1 MLFTTCSSILLTPAL
16 PTAEGAQ
23 RKPGFRW
30 QTRTQGYIRCEII
43 NKTSPP
49 TSSHEELSTMEAT
62 LSSVPLLDQVQGA
75 LNSSPYIPDRQLH
88 VEATDGLV
96 RIEGTV
102 GSFFQ
107 KQMAQEVVRRLD
119 GVRRIENQL
128 QVNWT

>member
-1 MLFTTCSSILLTPAL
+1 
-16 PTAEGAQ
+16 
-23 RKPGFRW
+23 
-30 QTRTQGYIRCEII
+30 
-43 NKTSPP
+43 
-49 TSSHEELSTMEAT
+49 MEAT
-62 LSSVPLLDQVQGA
+62 LSSVPLLHQVQGA
-75 LNSSPYIPDRQLH
+75 LSSSPYIPDHQVH

-107 KQMAQEVVRRLD
+107 KQMAQEVVRHLD

>member
-1 MLFTTCSSILLTPAL
+1 
-16 PTAEGAQ
+16 
-23 RKPGFRW
+23 
-30 QTRTQGYIRCEII
+30 
-43 NKTSPP
+43 
-49 TSSHEELSTMEAT
+49 MEAT
-62 LSSVPLLDQVQGA
+62 LSSVPLLHQVQGA
-75 LNSSPYIPDRQLH
+75 LSSSPYISDRQLH

-102 GSFFQ
+102 GSFYQ